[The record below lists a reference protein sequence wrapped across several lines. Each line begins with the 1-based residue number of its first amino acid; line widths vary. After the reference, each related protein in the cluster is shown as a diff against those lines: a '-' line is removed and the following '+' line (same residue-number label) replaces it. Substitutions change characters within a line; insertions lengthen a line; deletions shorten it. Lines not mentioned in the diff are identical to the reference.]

1 MEDDCDASKAGAQTA
16 SVPIFEGQMAYGS
29 TAGPSLEAKASSSSL
44 RRAALPDLTV
54 QLKDLGIYG
63 EYVEFRR
70 RYQQWRKGGATGARG
85 ELTHQFLESQYKHD
99 PYNFEYWYPTAN
111 VFQWHFTVS
120 YWISAFYLLGSF
132 TFIVSSATL
141 CFNGHGG
148 PRMKTVT
155 AFLGACMFTIGTY
168 LTYLQVINVL
178 KKEHERSA
186 FVWCA
191 WPEVR
196 KRLTRAS
203 ITGSLGYF
211 FGALLFQVGQT
222 ASLWPLSTS
231 ANYYLVRL
239 MNLCGSLGFVSGAV
253 SEVVHNR
260 VMTAGPSGLAWW
272 ASLLNLIGS
281 ISFVAASAPSA
292 FVPSFDGRV
301 EELYVNFGFMI
312 GFAFFAVASV
322 LCFFMW
328 RADDFGLTLLSQL
341 NLAVK
346 ADAAVKIKTG
356 ESGQIGVQVLH
367 QHDDEDAT
375 HAEAH
380 SNSNQLSIRGVFFIV
395 VYIWFICMA
404 MVDCVIEGVEYTE
417 LSHTSSKDTTWRA
430 WTGVGMHAFV
440 VLIVFI
446 VLIIHSVVI
455 QIPSHEPF
463 RSAMILGRFTLVGG
477 AICQSVDVIGFLCG
491 NDHIDWNAGVQGI
504 ANKTA
509 ILLS

>member
-1 MEDDCDASKAGAQTA
+1 MDDDADASKAGAQA
-16 SVPIFEGQMAYGS
+16 VSVPIFEGQRAYGS
-29 TAGPSLEAKASSSSL
+29 TEGASPEAKASISL
-44 RRAALPDLTV
+44 ACGATLPDLTV

-63 EYVEFRR
+63 EYLEFRR

-111 VFQWHFTVS
+111 VFRWHFTIS

-132 TFIVSSATL
+132 TFIVSGAIV
-141 CFNGHGG
+141 CFNGQGG
-148 PRMKTVT
+148 PLVKTWP

-178 KKEHERSA
+178 KKEDERLA
-186 FVWCA
+186 FVWCD

-196 KRLTRAS
+196 NRLTCAS

-222 ASLWPLSTS
+222 APLWPLSTS
-231 ANYYLVRL
+231 ANYFLVRL
-239 MNLCGSLGFVSGAV
+239 MNLCGSLGFVTGAV

-260 VMTAGPSGLAWW
+260 VMTAGPRSLAWW

-281 ISFVAASAPSA
+281 VSFVAASAPSA
-292 FVPSFDGRV
+292 FVPSFHGRG

-312 GFAFFAVASV
+312 GFVFFAVASV
-322 LCFFMW
+322 LCFLMW

-356 ESGQIGVQVLH
+356 ESGQIGIQVLH
-367 QHDDEDAT
+367 QHDAENAT
-375 HAEAH
+375 NAEAH
-380 SNSNQLSIRGVFFIV
+380 SNKLSIRGVFFIV

-404 MVDCVIEGVEYTE
+404 MVDCVIEGVA
-417 LSHTSSKDTTWRA
+417 SAKDTTLRA
-430 WTGVGMHAFV
+430 WTGVGMHTFV
-440 VLIVFI
+440 VLMVFI

-477 AICQSVDVIGFLCG
+477 AVCQSVEVIGFLCG
-491 NDHIDWNAGVQGI
+491 KEHADWNAGVQEM
-504 ANKTA
+504 ANRTA
-509 ILLS
+509 ILLN